1 MLTAMLESSTF
12 GRILTVVCGLMP
24 LAGAGCGGS
33 GTAVARVEGVVT
45 LDGKRLSSGR
55 VTFWP
60 EAGRSGSG
68 WIEEDGTYTL
78 GTFREFDGA
87 VLGHH
92 KVAVTAAS
100 KTPIGPPDFDRD
112 GPARGWPRS
121 PIPVRY
127 SNPESSGL
135 AFEVRPGANQFHI
148 ALTSK

>member
-1 MLTAMLESSTF
+1 MLDSATLR
-12 GRILTVVCGLMP
+12 RILTVACGLMP
-24 LAGAGCGGS
+24 LAASGCS
-33 GTAVARVEGVVT
+33 RTAPAVARVEGVVT

-60 EAGRSGSG
+60 EGGRSGSG
-68 WIEEDGTYTL
+68 WIEEDGSYTL

-87 VLGHH
+87 VLGPH

-112 GPARGWPRS
+112 GPVGGWPRS

-135 AFEVRPGANQFHI
+135 AFEVRPGVNQFHI
-148 ALTSK
+148 ELTSK

>member
-1 MLTAMLESSTF
+1 MLASSLL
-12 GRILTVVCGLMP
+12 GRIVTVACGLMP
-24 LAGAGCGGS
+24 LAVAGCVRS
-33 GTAVARVEGVVT
+33 TPAVARVEGMVT

-60 EAGRSGSG
+60 EGGRSGSG
-68 WIEEDGTYTL
+68 WIEDDGTYTL

-100 KTPIGPPDFDRD
+100 KTPTGPPNFDRD
-112 GPARGWPRS
+112 GPAGGWPRS

-135 AFEVRPGANQFHI
+135 AFEVRPGTNQFHI
-148 ALTSK
+148 ELTSK

>member
-1 MLTAMLESSTF
+1 MLAASSL
-12 GRILTVVCGLMP
+12 GRIVTVACGLMP
-24 LAGAGCGGS
+24 LAASRCS
-33 GTAVARVEGVVT
+33 RTAPAVARVEGVVI
-45 LDGKRLSSGR
+45 LDGRRLSSGR

-60 EAGRSGSG
+60 ESGRSGSG
-68 WIEEDGTYTL
+68 WIEEDGTFTL

-100 KTPIGPPDFDRD
+100 KTPAGPPNFDHD
-112 GPARGWPRS
+112 GPVGGWPRS

-135 AFEVRPGANQFHI
+135 SFEVRPGTNQFNI
-148 ALTSK
+148 ELTSK